1 MTLVHAETG
10 ELVGPLSG
18 TLTAT
23 GYHLPD
29 GLTFDQWASEGA
41 VLLSMAR
48 SCMWWVGDWIR
59 YGERRYG
66 EKYRRAMERAI
77 QHGYDQATA
86 ELNKEKRAK
95 REREAS

>member
-29 GLTFDQWASEGA
+29 GLTFDQWAAEGS

-66 EKYRRAMERAI
+66 EKYAQAI
-77 QHGYDQATA
+77 EATGMTYGTLRNA
-86 ELNKEKRAK
+86 L
-95 REREAS
+95 